1 MHGLYRHSLRP
12 QMLDDHVE
20 ANAMAADDDEFGETP
35 RSADQLHRN
44 RRVGSDALDVAVD
57 RNETIGLAKRGN
69 RTRTL
74 GNRIGSEPTV
84 VSASDKG
91 HHHVFRSP
99 AFGAD
104 AQW

>member
-1 MHGLYRHSLRP
+1 MHGFYCQSLCS
-12 QMLDDHVE
+12 QVLDDHVE
-20 ANAMAADDDEFGETP
+20 ANAMTADDDEFGETP

-44 RRVGSDALDVAVD
+44 RRVGSNALDVTVD
-57 RNETIGLAKRGN
+57 RNETIGLAERGD
-69 RTRTL
+69 RARTL

-104 AQW
+104 